1 MRNYWTI
8 ALLLF
13 VMEAFATSNAGI
25 AFPQELVDMVCS
37 GKTNHR
43 TLLLDAVTEYRGENH
58 SIMSPRQFSIPE
70 IFAFADLIVGPGA
83 DTVLIDTNHVQNG
96 NVYVLGN
103 GVFIVDNARF
113 SVVGQIGAM
122 GNGKIYVR
130 NGATLH
136 FNQSWVG
143 QYSLWLF
150 ENSYFEAA
158 DATIDANHVM
168 HFVETHDDATYIARR
183 CYYPDW
189 TFKKFF
195 ERSTVIM
202 EDVAH
207 IGDMMV
213 GDSSNIH
220 LIRCDTLMPWFQ
232 APDGSIIDIEFPDPD
247 SVEHFEFHSG
257 VAGIDGVG
265 ETFILDTCARCW
277 WSFETYPGCS
287 VIVRNSE
294 IRGCAQRIPGAD
306 TFSISGIRNY
316 NFNTNLVVPLS
327 DRYLQFISTYNF
339 WWNWYPWENT
349 VFFIDSCVFGEMICS
364 NTATIFATR
373 CIHDGSTITLAT
385 KDSSFMSFEAG
396 TSYAFAGSFQQST
409 LLMKDTYITPLW
421 PYQATNIAHHN
432 SRFLCVNCDFDSLPF
447 ALDTALVMWVAIESP
462 ESAGVECVVP
472 IIGSAWIDVGPEN
485 PATFERYRLYWSP
498 ADSAV
503 WTLIDDSTGEV
514 SNGILGLWNTSSLG
528 EGDYELRLVLINSEG
543 DSLTAFKDISITSV
557 GIAEGRLPED
567 IAISAYPNP
576 FNSAVTISLRQAG
589 TPDLPADDLS
599 PVGQASVPVIEI
611 FDING
616 RMVEEI
622 PVIGSES
629 AKPLSTNASGAC
641 RWTPAPSVGSGVY
654 LVRAK
659 IGDESTTKKLVYLR

>member
-1 MRNYWTI
+1 MKRLI
-8 ALLLF
+8 ILF
-13 VMEAFATSNAGI
+13 ISIILSSGAVLAVD
-25 AFPQELVDMVCS
+25 FPQELVDMVCFERMDS
-37 GKTNHR
+37 R
-43 TLLLDAVTEYRGENH
+43 AVLLDAIADYRGVSH
-58 SIMSPRQFSIPE
+58 SIMEPRQFSIPE
-70 IFAFADLIVGPGA
+70 TFALTDLVVGPGA
-83 DTVLIDTNHVQNG
+83 DTVIIDTNHVQDG
-96 NVYVLGN
+96 EVYVLGD
-103 GVFIVDNARF
+103 GVLIIDGAYF
-113 SVVGQIGAM
+113 SVAGQVGAA

-136 FNQSWVG
+136 FHQSWVG
-143 QYSLWLF
+143 QYSVWLF
-150 ENSYFEAA
+150 ENSYFEAT
-158 DATIDANHVM
+158 DATIDANNVM

-232 APDGSIIDIEFPDPD
+232 APDGSVIDIEFPEPD

-257 VAGIDGVG
+257 VDGISGVG
-265 ETFILDTCARCW
+265 EHFVLDTCARCW

-287 VIVRNSE
+287 VTVRNSE

-306 TFSISGIRNY
+306 TFSIYGIRNY

-327 DRYLQFISTYNF
+327 DRHLQFITTYNY

-373 CIHDGSTITLAT
+373 CVHDGSTITLAT

-432 SRFLCVNCDFDSLPF
+432 SQFLCVNCDFDSLPF
-447 ALDTALVMWVAIESP
+447 ALDTALVMWVAIDFP
-462 ESAGVECVVP
+462 EFMSEGDSDT
-472 IIGSAWIDVGPEN
+472 IYGSAWISVGPEN
-485 PATFERYRLYWSP
+485 PVDFERYRVYIKDLFGLDEWI
-498 ADSAV
+498 
-503 WTLIDDSTGEV
+503 LLKDSTEEV
-514 SNGILGLWNTSSLG
+514 HDGILCRISEADYPLWET
-528 EGDYELRLVLINSEG
+528 EYELRLTIWTTEG
-543 DSLTAFKDISITSV
+543 DSLSALTRFFGPGGVKISQDVCNRISLDIS
-557 GIAEGRLPED
+557 
-567 IAISAYPNP
+567 PNP
-576 FNSAVTISLRQAG
+576 FNSSCAITA
-589 TPDLPADDLS
+589 PENAE
-599 PVGQASVPVIEI
+599 IEI
-611 FDING
+611 YDLRGNVVTPYSDGKPSSFVPLNKGDTGDASASTQGVYIWQ
-616 RMVEEI
+616 
-622 PVIGSES
+622 PDES
-629 AKPLSTNASGAC
+629 ISSGI
-641 RWTPAPSVGSGVY
+641 Y
-654 LVRAK
+654 LVRARMK
-659 IGDESTTKKLVYLR
+659 NCTCVNKQIVYLK